1 MVDQILPYLEGERV
15 EPQIVIA
22 QCFKLSR
29 WIEKTSVQSHF
40 EYSKLRINPDL
51 EEVRDFRN
59 RFNDKKINDIEMVLQ
74 DIKGGKIRTSI
85 PKLLIKWRGNILEFN
100 INNSIGCVLF
110 GDMVDQI
117 LPYLE
122 GERVESQIVIAQC
135 FKLSRWNEKTSVQS
149 HFEYSKLR
157 INPDL
162 EEVRDFRNRRLSE
175 KPANSAIISQVS
187 SHGPRSSDDELKK
200 GDVAERPIWI
210 VDTIV
215 SINSG
220 KNDWYYKSCRKCSKK
235 VETPIGNKYEC
246 GRCGHT
252 YGAASLRFKVE
263 VMVCDGMGS
272 ITLLMWDRERYS
284 YVGGK
289 LT

>member
-1 MVDQILPYLEGERV
+1 
-15 EPQIVIA
+15 
-22 QCFKLSR
+22 
-29 WIEKTSVQSHF
+29 
-40 EYSKLRINPDL
+40 
-51 EEVRDFRN
+51 
-59 RFNDKKINDIEMVLQ
+59 MVLQ

-85 PKLLIKWRGNILEFN
+85 PKLLIKWREAFSFKPIIELLQADKIDDSILIEDPRELITN
-100 INNSIGCVLF
+100 KGRETKRLAILIEDLENNSIGCVLF